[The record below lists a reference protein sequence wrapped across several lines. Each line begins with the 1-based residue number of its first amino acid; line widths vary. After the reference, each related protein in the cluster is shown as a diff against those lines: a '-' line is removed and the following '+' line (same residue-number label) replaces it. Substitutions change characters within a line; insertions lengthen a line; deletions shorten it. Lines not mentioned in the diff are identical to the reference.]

1 MILLF
6 ESLAHLDVIY
16 ESKILNFIPSEIL
29 EELEHLWSENYIP
42 DLTKLF
48 DIILPFIHSEKG
60 IPIVKSATDRY
71 LLKINYFGTS
81 DNKMEYR
88 SGKIYEILESLS
100 DPLLDENALVQMKED
115 YEFSLLEDSITID
128 MAKFMR
134 ILLRWQQKDRESIRR
149 LIVVCFYLWNKI
161 PEAKALLKILFY
173 LSKDDIL
180 QVIHIIPRLIYVWL
194 GSKLIDLYSEGK

>member
-1 MILLF
+1 M
-6 ESLAHLDVIY
+6 
-16 ESKILNFIPSEIL
+16 
-29 EELEHLWSENYIP
+29 
-42 DLTKLF
+42 
-48 DIILPFIHSEKG
+48 
-60 IPIVKSATDRY
+60 Y
-71 LLKINYFGTS
+71 LLHNRFSPCTALIFYSNNWPQFYFC
-81 DNKMEYR
+81 KLEYR

-173 LSKDDIL
+173 LSKDDT
-180 QVIHIIPRLIYVWL
+180 LIRKITL
-194 GSKLIDLYSEGK
+194 

>member
-1 MILLF
+1 MLWAISSKNFEELNDLFNNNKLLSLKLQRDFRRLLEKLFTFWIGNNNFLKYLYVYDIDKVIMILLF

-81 DNKMEYR
+81 DNKMEYNL
-88 SGKIYEILESLS
+88 I
-100 DPLLDENALVQMKED
+100 
-115 YEFSLLEDSITID
+115 IT
-128 MAKFMR
+128 
-134 ILLRWQQKDRESIRR
+134 L
-149 LIVVCFYLWNKI
+149 NNN
-161 PEAKALLKILFY
+161 
-173 LSKDDIL
+173 
-180 QVIHIIPRLIYVWL
+180 
-194 GSKLIDLYSEGK
+194 